1 MEHGIYME
9 INWSLRVWFLAHFLV
24 DYIAAIPLFLF
35 PHQTLSF
42 LGWGV
47 IDPLATRVVAAALF
61 AIGGISLVV
70 RNADQNIYRYLLTFK
85 IVWSFTAT
93 IAFVGAIIQGNAPW
107 GIWAAVIVF
116 AFFGSVW
123 IYYRLRL

>member
-1 MEHGIYME
+1 MEHHDIYM
-9 INWSLRVWFLAHFLV
+9 NRSLRVWFWVHFLV
-24 DYIAAIPLFLF
+24 DYIVAIPLFLF
-35 PHQTLSF
+35 PLQTLSF
-42 LGWGV
+42 LGWGT
-47 IDPLATRVVAAALF
+47 IDPFATRVVAAALF
-61 AIGGISLVV
+61 AIGGISLAV

-93 IAFVGAIIQGNAPW
+93 ISFVSAIIQGGAPW
-107 GIWAAVIVF
+107 GIWAAMIVF